1 MEPIQRVDIVKIAK
15 TNVWIE
21 DDLFGG
27 RHVVVQHE
35 GCDPFTYASFHYD
48 HRYTTNAG
56 TRSAATEL
64 ALQLGATAPVQHKSR
79 MLEFPTAEK
88 VKRQID
94 ELQEL
99 LLDLDKLN
107 KT

>member
-1 MEPIQRVDIVKIAK
+1 MEPIQRVEIVKIAK

-21 DDLFGG
+21 DDIFGS

-56 TRSAATEL
+56 THSAAKEL
-64 ALQLGATAPVQHKSR
+64 ALQLGATDPVQRKSR
-79 MLEFPTAEK
+79 TPEFPTAEK
-88 VKRQID
+88 VKRQI
-94 ELQEL
+94 EGLQEL
-99 LLDLDKLN
+99 LRTLTE
-107 KT
+107 KTEP

>member
-1 MEPIQRVDIVKIAK
+1 MEPIQRVEIVKIAK

-35 GCDPFTYASFHYD
+35 GCDPFIYASFNYD

-56 TRSAATEL
+56 TRSAATQL
-64 ALQLGATAPVQHKSR
+64 ALELGATAPVTHKSR
-79 MLEFPTAEK
+79 APDLLTTEK
-88 VKRQID
+88 IKRQI
-94 ELQEL
+94 EALQQL
-99 LLDLDKLN
+99 LLDLGKQN
-107 KT
+107 ET